1 MYKKTLKSVL
11 QNRIVAKEA
20 LRTALVEAEGIL
32 NSRLVTYVSSDAD
45 DIEALTPNHF
55 LLLRPNPSNEEA
67 DVGEREINSMKLWR
81 QSQAPVNF
89 IWKRFSKENIPSLT
103 ETKKWREKRKSLKEG
118 DVVLVAEPNQ
128 LRGMWPLGRIVS
140 THPGDGM
147 DRAVTVR
154 TQYGEYK
161 RPITKLCF
169 LEEAGPRSRNCKS
182 SQLCVATRGGNV
194 PRFRF

>member
-1 MYKKTLKSVL
+1 MATRACHLELVEDLSTDHFIIALK
-11 QNRIVAKEA
+11 RIVAKEA

-67 DVGEREINSMKLWR
+67 DVGEREINSTKLWR
-81 QSQAPVNF
+81 QSQTPVNF
-89 IWKRFSKENIPSLT
+89 IWKRFTKENIPSLT
-103 ETKKWREKRKSLKEG
+103 ERKKWREKRKSLKEG

-128 LRGMWPLGRIVS
+128 LRGMWPLDRIVS
-140 THPGDGM
+140 THPGQDGM

-169 LEEAGPRSRNCKS
+169 LEEAE
-182 SQLCVATRGGNV
+182 T
-194 PRFRF
+194 